1 MENLKTYN
9 EFREDNYLLEMA
21 NISKNKTGLNY
32 IVWVQTKLP
41 GGYANG
47 KHNKPRLKVQVNNS
61 LVPISIDKNP
71 EILGNI
77 AKNNNIERAF
87 KEVSIWIQKNY
98 DSLIEL
104 WNGNILSD
112 EFIDKIKKV

>member
-9 EFREDNYLLEMA
+9 EFREDNYFLEMA

-77 AKNNNIERAF
+77 TKNNNIERAF